1 MQTQIAPIRK
11 TRNYLLENIS
21 ALSTDQLN
29 KIPNGFSNN
38 IIWNIAHII
47 AAQQGVC
54 YRRAGLPVV
63 VGDDFFEMYKPG
75 SRPEREVTETEIA
88 QIKQFLASTLERLEL
103 DYNKG
108 LFKSYTPWTT
118 RYGVDI
124 NTIEDAISF
133 LLYHEGLHA
142 GIIMAMKKLV

>member
-11 TRNYLLENIS
+11 TRSYLLENIS
-21 ALSTDQLN
+21 ALSADQLN
-29 KIPNGFSNN
+29 RIPNGFSNN
-38 IIWNIAHII
+38 IIWNVAHIV

-63 VGDDFFEMYKPG
+63 VGDEFFELYKPG
-75 SRPEREVTETEIA
+75 SKPERECTEQEIA
-88 QIKQFLASTLERLEL
+88 YIIQLLASTLERLEL

-108 LFKSYTPWTT
+108 LLKNYMPWTT

-124 NTIEDAISF
+124 NNIEDAISF